1 MSHQLFLVTRTRG
14 PRWNDS
20 RSLEEQE
27 GWRAHADFMNSLE
40 SAGFVVLGGP
50 VVGTRDALLV
60 IRARDEAEIGDRLSS
75 DPWTQNQMLHTSE
88 IRAWELRLGFI
99 PSRTS
104 GR

>member
-1 MSHQLFLVTRTRG
+1 
-14 PRWNDS
+14 
-20 RSLEEQE
+20 
-27 GWRAHADFMNSLE
+27 
-40 SAGFVVLGGP
+40 
-50 VVGTRDALLV
+50 V